1 MTELRMYQGPKQE
14 KHYRKQRQL
23 LQREQEV
30 LAMPDEHKQLVPIEK
45 PVLDIPRI
53 VVPSNNKGQ
62 TDWSI
67 ILYAYAV
74 YFVAMSINASV
85 AYKLGT
91 TAVDKVEMAVL
102 GAMFE
107 TGLFLLPDKASTLWK
122 QHRWIHSI
130 VIWITCLPI
139 SAAVLMANLQFASL
153 NLTEA
158 ATARAERITPAVSDA
173 ERRLDAITASKKDE
187 CVKRGDRCRQ
197 LDKDEQHA
205 LEALRMA
212 REKVSEASDP
222 FSATASK
229 LAGWVNVH
237 PSPEDISLFRLFLF
251 TIIPVFSG
259 VFKMAARKS

>member
-1 MTELRMYQGPKQE
+1 MAESLRSEALLTSPPVTRLYQGPKQE

-30 LAMPDEHKQLVPIEK
+30 LAMPDEHKQLVPIEN

-53 VVPSNNKGQ
+53 VVLSNNKGQ

-107 TGLFLLPDKASTLWK
+107 TGLFLLLIPLDVAHDSGMISPT
-122 QHRWIHSI
+122 
-130 VIWITCLPI
+130 VPI
-139 SAAVLMANLQFASL
+139 
-153 NLTEA
+153 
-158 ATARAERITPAVSDA
+158 
-173 ERRLDAITASKKDE
+173 
-187 CVKRGDRCRQ
+187 
-197 LDKDEQHA
+197 
-205 LEALRMA
+205 
-212 REKVSEASDP
+212 
-222 FSATASK
+222 
-229 LAGWVNVH
+229 
-237 PSPEDISLFRLFLF
+237 
-251 TIIPVFSG
+251 
-259 VFKMAARKS
+259 